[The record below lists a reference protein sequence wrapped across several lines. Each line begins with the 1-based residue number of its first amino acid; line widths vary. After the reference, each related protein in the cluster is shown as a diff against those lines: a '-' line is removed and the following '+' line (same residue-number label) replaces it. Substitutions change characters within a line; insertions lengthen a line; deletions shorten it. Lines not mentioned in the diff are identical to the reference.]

1 MVNQKIKNMKKINQT
16 IKSLIDDNLLGIKV
30 SFEDEGADFMDVIFL
45 KAFCDKNEI
54 PLTLKIAGAEAI
66 RNIKDA
72 SKLQV
77 KKLVAPMI
85 ESKFALEKFIK
96 SSQKYYSIED
106 GKICINVESK
116 QAYDNIDEMFSSDYI
131 NKLSSITVGR
141 GDLVQ
146 SYDMDRYDGAV
157 DSDKIFE
164 ITKNVFKLARSK
176 NMGCALGGSMT
187 ADSEGFIKKLIDENL
202 LDIFETRNVMVKSEA
217 LQKYKFKDIIE
228 SALDFELNYLMFK
241 YTMWD
246 NLINHDKLR
255 IQRLSK
261 KNVQ

>member
-1 MVNQKIKNMKKINQT
+1 MKKINNT
-16 IKSLIDDNLLGIKV
+16 IKSLIKDDLIGIKV

-66 RNIKDA
+66 RDIKDA

-85 ESKFALEKFIK
+85 ESIFALEKFIK
-96 SSQKYYSIED
+96 STDKYYTMAD

-116 QAYDNIDEMFSSDYI
+116 QACDNIDEMFSSNYI
-131 NKLSSITVGR
+131 DKLCSITVGR

-146 SYDMDRYDGAV
+146 SYNLDRYDGAV
-157 DSDKIFE
+157 DSYPILD
-164 ITKNVFKLARSK
+164 ITRKVFTLARSK
-176 NMGCALGGSMT
+176 NLGCALGGSMT
-187 ADSEGFIKKLIDENL
+187 ADSEVFVKQLIDENL
-202 LDIFETRNVMVKSEA
+202 LDVFETRNVMVKSEA
-217 LQKYKFKDIIE
+217 LKKYQFKDIIE

-246 NLINHDKLR
+246 NLISHDKLR

-261 KNVQ
+261 KQKNNERD